1 MCANTNNL
9 KDYACSM
16 CNDTFI
22 SGWSDEDAQAEYQE
36 NFGDLDLDHSDTA
49 VVCDD
54 CYNRFMAVKLVE
66 LSRETLSDGTIRKT
80 VSVEFPVNVIGLSLT
95 DDTVSEV
102 KAHLATPTTDHMAE
116 LEANVGDTHNSE
128 CNGWIELTKDSLEA

>member
-1 MCANTNNL
+1 
-9 KDYACSM
+9 M
-16 CNDTFI
+16 CNERFT
-22 SGWSDEDAQAEYQE
+22 SGWSDEEAQAECQE

-80 VSVEFPVNVIGLSLT
+80 VSVEFPVKVIGLSLT
-95 DDTVSEV
+95 DNDQS
-102 KAHLATPTTDHMAE
+102 P
-116 LEANVGDTHNSE
+116 
-128 CNGWIELTKDSLEA
+128 